1 MTESSLTTSLASAS
15 FWHNSRVLIITSCT
29 GEKRF
34 KPTNQLTLEDFKD
47 SARLQSRSRELA
59 EFACPASQ
67 MYTGLQ
73 HLRVIEGVEL
83 LRQSF
88 GQKAVDL
95 VIISAGYGLIPENQI
110 IVPYEVTFNT
120 MKRHEV
126 DEWSKF
132 LEVPQ
137 AFEKAIFGYDLVFL
151 LLGENYLRSL
161 SLPVTTKPEQTLIF
175 LASKT
180 SKSYIRDLT
189 AKTFVVTLSN
199 AEAKHYRYGLVGL
212 KGFLFKQFAKSVST
226 EAELLQRVYEKPEIF
241 TESVERVPTQL
252 ERPLGLPEVKVKN
265 NQIKKKKVE
274 NQSQEENEFLPIPD
288 LPPAPNIH
296 LGMQYFIPDWDD
308 RVDPGYDFLN
318 DMSTPSRNLYEND
331 VYAHEIFQFSNYDG
345 ILVSKVVVENSK
357 SKKSK
362 INEIGIHKFIRF
374 QGSVM
379 GDCGAFGYFKE
390 EVPPYSTEEILDY
403 YESLG
408 FNYGVSIDHL
418 IVGPF
423 TEPGVR
429 EKRYSLTIKNAEDF
443 IQKHR
448 SGEYTFTPIGAVQG
462 WNPESYAEAVKAYIA
477 MGYEYIAL
485 GGLARTPSQ
494 QIIEILK
501 EIHPH
506 LTSNTRLHLFGV
518 ARISATPAFR
528 HLGVT
533 SFDSASPLRRA
544 WLDPKAN
551 YYTMTGKKYAA
562 VRIPFVDKHSIRI
575 KHLLESGFTRDE
587 LVLLEQ
593 NAIQSLREFDKGNLS
608 IDETLE
614 ILLAY
619 DELLELP
626 RNGKVEPKAK
636 ERRQKLHTQM
646 YRELLQDKPWKQCDC
661 KICQTIGVETIIFRG
676 NDRNRRRGFHNTY
689 VFYKQF
695 QEFLRSQK

>member
-1 MTESSLTTSLASAS
+1 MLPLARERSVLSQLTS
-15 FWHNSRVLIITSCT
+15 
-29 GEKRF
+29 
-34 KPTNQLTLEDFKD
+34 LTLEDFKD
-47 SARLQSRSRELA
+47 SDRLKSRSNELA
-59 EFACPASQ
+59 EFTCPASQ

-73 HLRVIEGVEL
+73 HLRLIEGVYL
-83 LRQSF
+83 LRQSL
-88 GQKAVDL
+88 GREAVDL
-95 VIISAGYGLIPENQI
+95 VIISAGYGLIPENKI

-120 MKRHEV
+120 MKGYEV
-126 DEWSKF
+126 DEWAKF
-132 LEVPQ
+132 LEIHQ
-137 AFEKAIFGYDLVFL
+137 AFEKAIVDYDLIFM

-161 SLPVTTKPEQTLIF
+161 RLPVATQREQTFIF

-180 SKSYIRDLT
+180 SKSYIRGLT

-212 KGFLFKQFAKSVST
+212 KGFLFKQFAESVST

-241 TESVERVPTQL
+241 TESVERVPTLL
-252 ERPLGLPEVKVKN
+252 ELPLELPEVKVKVN
-265 NQIKKKKVE
+265 PSQKKKVE
-274 NQSQEENEFLPIPD
+274 KNFEEENGFFPISD

-296 LGMQYFIPDWDD
+296 LGMQYFIPEWDD

-318 DMSTPSRNLYEND
+318 DVITPNRNLYDND
-331 VYAHEIFQFSNYDG
+331 IYAHEIFPKPNYDG
-345 ILVSKVVVENSK
+345 ILVSKVVVED
-357 SKKSK
+357 SKKKKAK
-362 INEIGIHKFIRF
+362 IHEIGIHQFIRF

-423 TEPGVR
+423 AEPGVR

-448 SGEYTFTPIGAVQG
+448 SGEYKFTPIGAVQG
-462 WNPESYAEAVKAYIA
+462 WNPESYAEAVKAYIG

-518 ARISATPAFR
+518 ARINAIPAFR

-533 SFDSASPLRRA
+533 SFDSAVL
-544 WLDPKAN
+544 
-551 YYTMTGKKYAA
+551 YA
-562 VRIPFVDKHSIRI
+562 
-575 KHLLESGFTRDE
+575 
-587 LVLLEQ
+587 VL
-593 NAIQSLREFDKGNLS
+593 G
-608 IDETLE
+608 
-614 ILLAY
+614 
-619 DELLELP
+619 
-626 RNGKVEPKAK
+626 
-636 ERRQKLHTQM
+636 
-646 YRELLQDKPWKQCDC
+646 
-661 KICQTIGVETIIFRG
+661 
-676 NDRNRRRGFHNTY
+676 
-689 VFYKQF
+689 
-695 QEFLRSQK
+695 

>member
-1 MTESSLTTSLASAS
+1 MEI
-15 FWHNSRVLIITSCT
+15 H
-29 GEKRF
+29 
-34 KPTNQLTLEDFKD
+34 
-47 SARLQSRSRELA
+47 
-59 EFACPASQ
+59 
-67 MYTGLQ
+67 
-73 HLRVIEGVEL
+73 
-83 LRQSF
+83 
-88 GQKAVDL
+88 
-95 VIISAGYGLIPENQI
+95 
-110 IVPYEVTFNT
+110 
-120 MKRHEV
+120 
-126 DEWSKF
+126 
-132 LEVPQ
+132 Q
-137 AFEKAIFGYDLVFL
+137 AFEKAIVDYDLIFM

-161 SLPVTTKPEQTLIF
+161 RLPVATQREQTFIF

-180 SKSYIRDLT
+180 SKSYIRGLT

-212 KGFLFKQFAKSVST
+212 KGFLFKQFAESVST

-241 TESVERVPTQL
+241 TESVERVPTLL
-252 ERPLGLPEVKVKN
+252 ELPLELPEVKVKVN
-265 NQIKKKKVE
+265 PSQKKKVE
-274 NQSQEENEFLPIPD
+274 KNFEEENGFFPISD

-296 LGMQYFIPDWDD
+296 LGMQYFIPEWDD

-318 DMSTPSRNLYEND
+318 DVITPNRNLYDND
-331 VYAHEIFQFSNYDG
+331 IYAHEIFPKPNYDG
-345 ILVSKVVVENSK
+345 ILVSKVVVED
-357 SKKSK
+357 SKKKKAK
-362 INEIGIHKFIRF
+362 IHEIGIHQFIRF

-423 TEPGVR
+423 AEPGVR

-448 SGEYTFTPIGAVQG
+448 SGEYKFTPIGAVQG
-462 WNPESYAEAVKAYIA
+462 WNPESYAEAVKAYIG

-518 ARISATPAFR
+518 ARINAIPAFR

-551 YYTMTGKKYAA
+551 YYTMTEKKYAA

-593 NAIQSLREFDKGNLS
+593 NAIQSLREFDKDNLS